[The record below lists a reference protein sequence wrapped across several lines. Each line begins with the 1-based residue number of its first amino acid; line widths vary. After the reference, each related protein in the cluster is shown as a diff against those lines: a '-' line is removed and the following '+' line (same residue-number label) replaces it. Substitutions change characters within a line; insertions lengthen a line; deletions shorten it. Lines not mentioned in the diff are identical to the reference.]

1 MRGLAGAE
9 KRIDI
14 PRTGKAFAISFLQPA
29 PGKMMAQSFQILGGA
44 DVAPRC
50 FFPHRGSLFELE
62 PLDENFGAELGIFR
76 DTFRETVDL
85 TGFW

>member
-29 PGKMMAQSFQILGGA
+29 PGKMMAQSFQSLGEQM
-44 DVAPRC
+44 
-50 FFPHRGSLFELE
+50 L
-62 PLDENFGAELGIFR
+62 PLDAFCHTEAVCSSSSLSMKTSVQNSAFF
-76 DTFRETVDL
+76 ETL
-85 TGFW
+85 SAKPSN